1 MGKIQPHRKPVRRR
15 SLSQAQKT
23 SEILKVLRGLSH
35 EELVRAVFWTI
46 VHLYSTADDE
56 DSWNID
62 KEWDSDTAG
71 AIAERIP
78 TEIFGILR
86 S

>member
-15 SLSQAQKT
+15 SLSQVQKT
-23 SEILKVLRGLSH
+23 SEIVKVVRGLSPD
-35 EELVRAVFWTI
+35 ELGRVVLWTI
-46 VHLYSTADDE
+46 IQLYSTDE
-56 DSWNID
+56 GGWNID

-78 TEIFGILR
+78 TEILGILR